1 MRELLLLPR
10 PRHLERLGAGAP
22 LGGEPRVERDLALP
36 AQGFALETGPDAV
49 RVRAADAAGERYARR
64 LLAQLAGQ
72 ATGGHLPGVRV
83 RDWPDFPLRG
93 FMLDV
98 SRDRVPTRETLAR
111 LVELLDLLRINHL
124 QLYVEHAFAYRA
136 HPVVWRDAS
145 PLTPDDL
152 RWLDALCRERGIE
165 LAANQNCFGHM
176 GRWLAHPEYRAR
188 AEAPDGWRTR
198 TGALLPP
205 GVLAPD
211 AENARFAVELCREQL
226 ACLTSRRVN
235 VGCDET
241 FELGRGRSRA
251 EVEARGAGR
260 VYAEHLLRILE
271 PLHAD
276 GCDVLFWGDV
286 VRNHP
291 EVVPE
296 LPRKA
301 TTALAWHYEAPA
313 SAAALPEPAAA
324 LLEEFGVTR
333 EQQRGF
339 ASQVPAF
346 RACDFPFWVCPGT
359 STWNSLVGRLP
370 NARANL
376 VDAAE
381 VGRAAGARGY
391 LITCWG
397 DNGHL
402 DPPSVSFAPL
412 AYGAAASWCLAENRD
427 LDLPAV
433 LDRFVFEDAA
443 SELGEV
449 LEQIGCAYLGTGR
462 SAFNASP
469 LFHALVGGGLLGSM
483 GETDVDET
491 RVTLESLEAARAAL
505 ERARPACADA
515 ELVRLELATAI
526 RLARHATWRML
537 RGAGAQAP
545 SAAELRR
552 DLAEAIEE
560 QRACWLARSR
570 PGGLRDSLARLEAAL
585 AGYRD

>member
-1 MRELLLLPR
+1 MRELQLLPR
-10 PRHLERLGAGAP
+10 PRHLEHSGTGAP
-22 LGGEPRVERDLALP
+22 LGSEPSVERDAALP
-36 AQGFALETGPDAV
+36 AQGFALESGPDAV
-49 RVRAADAAGERYARR
+49 RVRAADAAGERYARG
-64 LLAQLAGQ
+64 LLGQLAAQ
-72 ATGGHLPGVRV
+72 AVGGRLPGVRV

-111 LVELLDLLRINHL
+111 LVELLEILRINHL

-136 HPVVWRDAS
+136 HAAVWREAS
-145 PLTPDDL
+145 PLTHDDL
-152 RWLDALCRERGIE
+152 RWLDGLCRERGIE

-176 GRWLAHPEYRAR
+176 GRWLARPEYRAR

-198 TGALLPP
+198 DGRLLAP

-226 ACLTSRRVN
+226 ACVSSRRIN
-235 VGCDET
+235 IGCDET

-260 VYAEHLLRILE
+260 VYLEHLLRILE

-286 VRNHP
+286 IRNHP
-291 EVVPE
+291 EVVRE

-301 TTALAWHYEAPA
+301 TSALAWHYEAPA
-313 SAAALPEPAAA
+313 SESTWPEAVD
-324 LLEEFGVTR
+324 LLLAEFGVTR

-346 RACDFPFWVCPGT
+346 AGAGFPFWVCPGT

-376 VDAAE
+376 IDAAE
-381 VGRAAGARGY
+381 VGRANGASGY

-397 DNGHL
+397 DNGHI

-412 AYGAAASWCLAENRD
+412 ACGAALAWCLAENRD
-427 LDLPAV
+427 LPLAAA

-443 SELGEV
+443 QVIGEV
-449 LEQIGCAYLGTGR
+449 LEQVGCAYLGTGR
-462 SAFNASP
+462 AAWNGSP
-469 LFHALVGGGLLGSM
+469 LFHALVGGGLLGSI
-483 GETDVDET
+483 GETDADET
-491 RVTLESLEAARAAL
+491 RATLESLEGALAAL
-505 ERARPACADA
+505 ERARPGCADG
-515 ELVRLELATAI
+515 EIVRLELAAAI
-526 RLARHATWRML
+526 RLARHAAWRML
-537 RGAGAQAP
+537 RDTGARAP

-552 DLAEAIEE
+552 DLAEAIAE

-570 PGGLRDSLARLEAAL
+570 PGGLADSLGRLEAVL
-585 AGYRD
+585 AAYE